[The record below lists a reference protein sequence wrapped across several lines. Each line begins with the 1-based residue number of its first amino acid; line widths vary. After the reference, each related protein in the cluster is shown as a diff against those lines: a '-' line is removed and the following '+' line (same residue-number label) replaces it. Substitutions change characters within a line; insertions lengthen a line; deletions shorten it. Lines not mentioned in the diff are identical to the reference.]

1 MATVRV
7 KTILLLLVACVRAAS
22 AQEMEPRAYSRAPV
36 GTQFVLVTYAHQAG
50 DVFTDSSLPL
60 QDVNVSLSSMAVGY
74 GRTFG
79 LKGRQASASFFV
91 PYIKGSASGTVF
103 EARQDVTRSGLADL
117 RARFTMS
124 LIGSPAMQ
132 PKEFAAYKPR
142 TVVGASITIIAP
154 TGQYDPARLI
164 NLSSHRWSF
173 KPEIGMSK
181 PVGRWTVEVAGGAWL
196 FTANHDFF
204 GGVLREQK
212 PLVSV
217 QGGAIY
223 TLRRRMWVSGNA
235 TFYTGGSSVANGVLN
250 KDRQKNSRVGATFS
264 LPLNQQQSLKFAW
277 AKGVTTRVG
286 GNLNSFVIGWQYTWL
301 K

>member
-1 MATVRV
+1 M
-7 KTILLLLVACVRAAS
+7 KTILSILLLLTACVRAAS

-36 GTQFVLVTYAHQAG
+36 GTQFVLVIYAYQAG
-50 DVFTDSSLPL
+50 DIFTDSSLPL
-60 QDVNVSLSSMAVGY
+60 DDVSIKLNSMSVGY

-79 LKGRQASASFFV
+79 LKRHQASAAFFM

-103 EARQDVTRSGLADL
+103 EERQNVTRSGLADL
-117 RARFTMS
+117 RARFTMN

-142 TVVGASITIIAP
+142 TVVGTSITVIAP

-173 KPEIGMSK
+173 KPEIGISK
-181 PVGRWTVEVAGGAWL
+181 PVGRWILELAGGAWL

-212 PLVSV
+212 SLLSI

-223 TLRRRMWVSGNA
+223 TLRRRMWISGNA
-235 TFYTGGSSVANGVLN
+235 TFYTGGSSIVNGILN

-264 LPLNQQQSLKFAW
+264 LPLNQQQSLKIAW
-277 AKGVTTRVG
+277 AKGVTTRIG
-286 GNLNSFVIGWQYTWL
+286 GNLNSIVIGWQYTWL

>member
-1 MATVRV
+1 
-7 KTILLLLVACVRAAS
+7 
-22 AQEMEPRAYSRAPV
+22 MEPRAYSRAPV
-36 GTQFVLVTYAHQAG
+36 GTQFVLVTYAYQAG

-60 QDVNVSLSSMAVGY
+60 QDVGINLRSMSVGY

-79 LKGRQASASFFV
+79 LKGRQASATFLM

-103 EARQDVTRSGLADL
+103 EEQHDVTRSGLPDL
-117 RARFTMS
+117 RARFTMN

-142 TVVGASITIIAP
+142 TVVGVSLTVIAP

-173 KPEIGMSK
+173 KPEIGISQ
-181 PVGRWTVEVAGGAWL
+181 PVGRWTFEVAGGTWL

-212 PLVSV
+212 ALASV
-217 QGGAIY
+217 QGSAIY
-223 TLRRRMWVSGNA
+223 TLRPRMWISGNA
-235 TFYTGGSSVANGVLN
+235 TFYTGGSSIVNGIEN
-250 KDRQKNSRVGATFS
+250 KDRQRNSRVGATFS
-264 LPLNQQQSLKFAW
+264 LPLNQQQSLKIAW
-277 AKGVTTRVG
+277 AKGVTTRIG
-286 GNLNSFVIGWQYTWL
+286 GNLNSVVVGWQYTWL

>member
-1 MATVRV
+1 
-7 KTILLLLVACVRAAS
+7 
-22 AQEMEPRAYSRAPV
+22 MEPRAYSRAPV
-36 GTQFVLVTYAHQAG
+36 GTQFVLVTYAYQAG

-60 QDVNVSLSSMAVGY
+60 QDVSIKLSSMSVGY

-79 LKGRQASASFFV
+79 LKGHQASASFLV

-103 EARQDVTRSGLADL
+103 EERQNVIRSGLADF
-117 RARFTMS
+117 RARFTMN

-132 PKEFAAYKPR
+132 PKEFAVYKPR
-142 TVVGASITIIAP
+142 TVVGASITVIAP

-173 KPEIGMSK
+173 KPEIGISK
-181 PVGRWTVEVAGGAWL
+181 PVGRWTLEVAGGAWL

-204 GGVLREQK
+204 GGALREQK
-212 PLVSV
+212 SLLSI
-217 QGGAIY
+217 QGDAIY
-223 TLRRRMWVSGNA
+223 TLRRRMWISGNA
-235 TFYTGGSSVANGVLN
+235 TFYTGGSSIVNRVLN

-264 LPLNQQQSLKFAW
+264 LPFNQHQSLKIAW
-277 AKGVTTRVG
+277 AKGVTTRIG
-286 GNLNSFVIGWQYTWL
+286 GSLNSIVIGWQYTWL

>member
-1 MATVRV
+1 M
-7 KTILLLLVACVRAAS
+7 KTILSILLLLAVCLRAAS

-36 GTQFVLVTYAHQAG
+36 GTQFVLVTYAYQSG
-50 DVFTDSSLPL
+50 DIFTDSSLPL
-60 QDVNVSLSSMAVGY
+60 DDVSINLNSMSVGY

-79 LKGRQASASFFV
+79 LKGHQASATLLM
-91 PYIKGSASGTVF
+91 PYIKGSARGTVF
-103 EARQDVTRSGLADL
+103 EERQNVTRSGLADL
-117 RARFTMS
+117 RARFTMN

-142 TVVGASITIIAP
+142 TVIGASIIMIAP

-173 KPEIGMSK
+173 KPEIGISK
-181 PVGRWTVEVAGGAWL
+181 PAGRWTLELAGGAWL

-212 PLVSV
+212 SLLSI

-223 TLRRRMWVSGNA
+223 TLRRRIWISGNA
-235 TFYTGGSSVANGVLN
+235 TFYTGGSSIVNGILN

-264 LPLNQQQSLKFAW
+264 LPLDQQQSLKIAW
-277 AKGVTTRVG
+277 AKGVTTRIG
-286 GNLNSFVIGWQYTWL
+286 GNLNSIVIGWQYTWL

>member
-1 MATVRV
+1 M
-7 KTILLLLVACVRAAS
+7 KTILSILLLAAFVRVAS

-36 GTQFVLVTYAHQAG
+36 GTQFVLVTYGYQAG

-60 QDVNVSLSSMAVGY
+60 QDVEINLSSMAVGY

-79 LKGRQASASFFV
+79 LKGHQASATFLV

-103 EARQDVTRSGLADL
+103 EERRNVTRSGLADL
-117 RARFTMS
+117 RARFT
-124 LIGSPAMQ
+124 LNLVGSPAMQ

-142 TVVGASITIIAP
+142 TVVGASITVIAP

-173 KPEIGMSK
+173 KPEIGVSK
-181 PVGRWTVEVAGGAWL
+181 PVGRWTLELAGGAWL
-196 FTANHDFF
+196 FTANDQFF
-204 GGVLREQK
+204 GGVRREQK

-223 TLRRRMWVSGNA
+223 TLRRRMWISGNA
-235 TFYTGGSSVANGVLN
+235 TFYTGGSSVVNGNLN
-250 KDRQKNSRVGATFS
+250 QDRQKNSRVGATFS
-264 LPLNQQQSLKFAW
+264 LPFNQQQSLKVAW
-277 AKGVTTRVG
+277 AKGVTTRIG
-286 GNLNSFVIGWQYTWL
+286 GNLNSVVIAWQYVWA